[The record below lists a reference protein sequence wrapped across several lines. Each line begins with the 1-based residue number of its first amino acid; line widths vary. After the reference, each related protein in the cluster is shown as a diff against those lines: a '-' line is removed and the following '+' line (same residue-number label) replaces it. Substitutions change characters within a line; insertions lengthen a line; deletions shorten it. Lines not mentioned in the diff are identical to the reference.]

1 MLNDLQTLDKSSDK
15 VHKFKGGLQ
24 SIPANN
30 LVSNDIGGFRRCFS
44 SDKFCGFCM
53 CDY

>member
-30 LVSNDIGGFRRCFS
+30 LVSNDIGGFRKCFTGN
-44 SDKFCGFCM
+44 KFCGFCM